1 MCRHVDPD
9 NGTVHPEASPNHPMN
24 IVMVASEAVPY
35 AKTGG
40 LADVVGS
47 LAPTLAR
54 AGHTVTLI
62 LPLYRTV
69 RSRLR
74 NVRVVD
80 SLRVMVN
87 NERVSCTVLED
98 PAAAPVRVLLIDQP
112 GYFDREGIYVDRFG
126 KDYADNSKRFSFFC
140 RAALDIVQRQNIP
153 VDAFHLHDWQT
164 GLIPIYARTFYREHP
179 AISKAGMV
187 FTIHNLAF
195 QGRFPADE
203 WNVTGLDQSHFSMD
217 GLEFWNDWSMIKGA
231 ILWADQITTV
241 SPTYAKE
248 ILEPADGYGLEGVIK
263 RRSHRLVGI
272 TNGIDVDT
280 WNPATD
286 PQLARTYD
294 RFTWREGKAACKKAF
309 QDSKGLAPLTN
320 VPLVGMVGRMTYQ
333 KGTDLLVQIAKNLL
347 NMPIQL
353 AILGAGDA
361 PLENVA
367 RQFGR
372 LYPDRIFVHV
382 GFDESLAHEIY
393 AASDWFL
400 MPSRFEP
407 CGLSQLYALRYG
419 SVPIVHAVGGLIDTV
434 QDATPPNL
442 ENGIATGFH
451 FSEIDPPSLLAAIA
465 RARDA
470 YQNPNVWSPIVEAA
484 MKKDWSWS
492 RSAAAYEEV
501 YRRAVQLAG
510 ET

>member
-1 MCRHVDPD
+1 
-9 NGTVHPEASPNHPMN
+9 MN

-47 LAPTLAR
+47 LAPSLAR
-54 AGHTVTLI
+54 AGHDVTLI
-62 LPLYRTV
+62 LPLHRSVRT
-69 RSRLR
+69 RLR

-80 SLRVMVN
+80 SLRVVVN

-98 PAAAPVRVLLIDQP
+98 PSAAPLRVLLIDQP
-112 GYFDREGIYVDRFG
+112 GFFDREGMYVDQFG
-126 KDYADNSKRFSFFC
+126 RDYADNSKRFCFFC
-140 RAALDIVQRQNIP
+140 RAALDIVQRLNLQ
-153 VDAFHLHDWQT
+153 VDSFHLHDWQT
-164 GLIPIYARTFYREHP
+164 GLIPVYARTLYREHQ
-179 AISKAGMV
+179 IIGKAGTV

-195 QGRFPADE
+195 QGRFPAQE
-203 WNVTGLDQSHFSMD
+203 WSVTGLEEGLFSVE

-248 ILEPADGYGLEGVIK
+248 ILEPEDGYGLEGVI
-263 RRSHRLVGI
+263 RRRAHRLVGI
-272 TNGIDVDT
+272 TNGIDIDL
-280 WNPATD
+280 WNPMTD
-286 PQLARTYD
+286 PNLTRNYD
-294 RFTWREGKAACKKAF
+294 RFSWHEGKGACKKAF
-309 QDSKGLAPLTN
+309 QESKGLAPLRDA
-320 VPLVGMVGRMTYQ
+320 PLVGMVGRMTYQ
-333 KGTDLLVQIAKNLL
+333 KGTDLVVQIAKNLL

-353 AILGAGDA
+353 AILGSGDA
-361 PLENVA
+361 ALENVA

-372 LYPDRIFVHV
+372 LYADRIWVNI
-382 GFDESLAHEIY
+382 GFNESLAHEVY

-434 QDATPPNL
+434 QDATPNNL
-442 ENGIATGFH
+442 ENGVATGFH
-451 FSEIDPPSLLAAIA
+451 FSEIDPSSLLAAIA

-470 YQNPNVWSPIVEAA
+470 FQNPNIWSRIVETG
-484 MKKDWSWS
+484 MKKDWSWA

-501 YRRAVQLAG
+501 YRRAKELVR
-510 ET
+510 ES